1 MNQSSSCHQY
11 LAVYII
17 CTYIR
22 TRVNFEVHPEVA
34 GITEGLT
41 AVFTLVRFHPHMP
54 HEVHIELSDCDECPG
69 AHAAF
74 ILLLTRVTMPFSPDS
89 DPSWIYISAPPAVIT
104 V

>member
-1 MNQSSSCHQY
+1 MLTVPFPSNAHT
-11 LAVYII
+11 V
-17 CTYIR
+17 R
-22 TRVNFEVHPEVA
+22 TCVNFEVHPEVA

-69 AHAAF
+69 THAAF
-74 ILLLTRVTMPFSPDS
+74 ILLLTHMTVSFSPDS
-89 DPSWIYISAPPAVIT
+89 DPSGIYTSAPPAVII